1 MSTNYYWGD
10 LHNHNEVGYG
20 AGKLERSFSI
30 AQNSLDFYGFTP
42 HGFWP
47 DMPKNDHETRAYHIK
62 GFTKT
67 RDNWENVRE
76 LVRSYNKEDEFVTFL
91 AYEWHSNKWGDYC
104 VYFPD
109 ENGEICRAKD
119 LDTLKEFAL
128 EKGCFI
134 LPHHVGYYQHC
145 RSLNWA
151 ELDYRVSPVVEI
163 FSEHGNSLEY
173 YSHKTM
179 MSHSMG
185 GVSKQQ
191 TVCENLKSGLKIGF
205 IADTDDHCGYPGN
218 YGEGLTCILSDKL
231 DRPSMIEALRSRHS
245 YAGTGD
251 RIEIDM
257 VINDKFMM
265 GDIIE
270 TNEIDFDINIKGQ
283 CPIKMVTLVK
293 NSEPMK
299 FWTPYTA
306 DTIKD
311 DKSLVKLEWGWDRFD
326 PGQTHAEVTKWTHKV
341 KISGGEIHGLKP
353 CLCGGDGSLVEENI
367 YDWDAQSVN
376 IKSYTSRGNIEATSG
391 VVLEITNAP
400 QAQISIIT
408 TAELEDGSKYELVQN
423 IAAQELIDKDIHTPI
438 YDCFAAPKLKVH
450 SLIEA
455 QQYQL
460 KTNFSESVN
469 SGDYYYLKV
478 EQENGHM
485 AWSSPVYIK

>member
-1 MSTNYYWGD
+1 MDKNFYWGD
-10 LHNHNEVGYG
+10 LHNHNEIGYG
-20 AGKLERSFSI
+20 AGKVERSFSI
-30 AQNSLDFYGFTP
+30 AKNSLDFYGFTP

-47 DMPKNDHETRAYHIK
+47 DIPDNDPETRDYHVK
-62 GFTKT
+62 GFKRTS
-67 RDNWENVRE
+67 DNWEKVRG
-76 LVRSYNKEDEFVTFL
+76 LVRSYNVENEFVTFL

-104 VYFPD
+104 VYFPN
-109 ENGEICRAKD
+109 EMGEVCHAKD
-119 LDTLKEFAL
+119 LDSLKEFAL
-128 EKGCFI
+128 KNGCFI

-218 YGEGLTCILSDKL
+218 YGEGLTCIVSDKL
-231 DRPSMIEALRSRHS
+231 DRPSMIEALRDRHC
-245 YAGTGD
+245 YAVTGD

-257 VINDKFMM
+257 RVNDTFMM
-265 GDIIE
+265 GDIV
-270 TNEIDFDINIKGQ
+270 EIDTIDLVMNIKGQ

-293 NSEPMK
+293 NSEPVQ

-306 DTIKD
+306 TPIEDTK
-311 DKSLVKLEWGWDRFD
+311 KLLKLEWGWDRFD
-326 PGQTHAEVTKWTHKV
+326 PGQTHAEVTKWNHKV
-341 KISGGEIHGLKP
+341 KISGGTIHGLKP
-353 CLCGGDGSLVEENI
+353 CLCGGDGSLTEENI
-367 YDWDAQSVN
+367 YHWDAESVT
-376 IKSYTSRGNIEATSG
+376 IQSYTSRANIESTSG
-391 VVLEITNAP
+391 VVLEISNADT
-400 QAQISIIT
+400 AKVSIVT
-408 TAELEDGSKYELVQN
+408 TAALEDGSTYEIIQDINVAELV
-423 IAAQELIDKDIHTPI
+423 EKDIHTPI
-438 YDCFAAPKLKVH
+438 YDSFAAPKLKVH
-450 SLIEA
+450 SLIDA
-455 QQYQL
+455 QLYQL
-460 KTNFSESVN
+460 KAEFSESVN